1 MRNYLQN
8 KGFYE
13 DQYEDTDEVQSK
25 MYVDSEEDKFEY
37 EPVSSVKK
45 QQPPKQL
52 MASPLRGVKNDTEKG
67 NVFYKEDEEGHEE
80 KVIIYS
86 IINSSRPDGENAPES
101 LSNTQQYVPLRLK
114 KTTLSPPALSTNQNT
129 VVKAPLVEQD
139 LVPKRLQ
146 QLIPCLDLGKLPCQ

>member
-1 MRNYLQN
+1 MQN

-52 MASPLRGVKNDTEKG
+52 MASPLRGAKNDTEKG
-67 NVFYKEDEEGHEE
+67 NVFYKVDEEGGQEE

-101 LSNTQQYVPLRLK
+101 LSNTQQYVPLRVK

-129 VVKAPLVEQD
+129 VVKASLAEQD
-139 LVPKRLQ
+139 PLPKRPQ
-146 QLIPCLDLGKLPCQ
+146 QLIPCLDLGKLPSQ